1 MMWRV
6 VYIAALACTERLR
19 GGIDAMNSVPDVR
32 IQARSDEPVRAD
44 GEYVLYWMIA
54 ARRLRW
60 NFALDRAVEWCEKLR
75 KPLVILEALR
85 CDFPWATERTRRFV
99 LDGMA
104 DHAQARL
111 PAGALYYPYADSAPG
126 DGKGLL
132 ACLAEKAAVIVT
144 DEFPCFFLPKMV
156 TAAARKMP
164 VLLEQVDSNGLL
176 PLRAAPKEF
185 STAHS
190 FRRFLQ
196 KDLPAQ
202 LLNFPMEDALA
213 GAKLPPGKLLP
224 KKIASR
230 WPMFR
235 TTPGC
240 NTENP
245 EQLRG
250 GSNAARKRLQSFLRG
265 KLDAYEENR
274 NDPDRDGSSGLSP
287 YLHFGH
293 ISAHEIFS
301 ALARRERW
309 RPSRLALRSNGSRAG
324 WWGMSSSAEAF
335 LDQVVTWRELG
346 FNFCHHRSDYDRFES
361 LPAWAQKTLRE
372 HARDRRTHKYTL
384 EEFDAAKTP
393 DPLWNAAQT
402 QLIAEGKIQNYL
414 RMLWGKKILEWTR
427 SPREALAVMIELN
440 NRYAL
445 DGRDPNS
452 CSGIFWC
459 LGRYDRPW
467 GPERPIFGTVRY
479 MSSANTARK
488 LHVQEYLQKYSRN
501 RVRQAGPPAP

>member
-1 MMWRV
+1 MSSIPQVRLEACN
-6 VYIAALACTERLR
+6 AA
-19 GGIDAMNSVPDVR
+19 
-32 IQARSDEPVRAD
+32 PVRNG

-54 ARRLRW
+54 ARRLHW

-99 LDGMA
+99 LEGMA
-104 DHAQARL
+104 DNAQARL
-111 PAGALYYPYADSAPG
+111 PASALYYPYAESVPG
-126 DGKGLL
+126 EGKGLL
-132 ACLAEKAAVIVT
+132 PALAEEAAVIVT

-176 PLRAAPKEF
+176 PLPAAPKDF

-196 KDLPAQ
+196 KDLPAH
-202 LLNFPMEDALA
+202 LLNFPKEDALA
-213 GAKLPPGKLLP
+213 GAKLPRGKPLSKELT
-224 KKIASR
+224 SR
-230 WPMFR
+230 WPVFR
-235 TTPGC
+235 ARPGY
-240 NTENP
+240 NP
-245 EQLRG
+245 EDPEELRG
-250 GSNAARKRLQSFLRG
+250 GSNAARKRLQSFLRRR
-265 KLDAYEENR
+265 LDAYEENR

-301 ALARRERW
+301 ALARREGW
-309 RPSRLALRSNGSRAG
+309 KPSRLSLRSNGSRAG
-324 WWGMSSSAEAF
+324 WWGMSPSAEAF
-335 LDQVVTWRELG
+335 LDQLVTWRELG

-384 EEFDAAKTP
+384 EEFDAAKTH

-402 QLIAEGKIQNYL
+402 QLIVEGKIQNYM

-427 SPREALAVMIELN
+427 SPQEALAIMIELN

-452 CSGIFWC
+452 YSGILWC

-488 LHVQEYLQKYSRN
+488 LHVKAYLLKYA
-501 RVRQAGPPAP
+501 QA